1 MRDHADVL
9 KDRTVLD
16 AHFLQPRVGQLKR
29 DIYRHVF
36 FFVSSSR
43 RNGKTKTT
51 LLFFLLMGKQK
62 RYDLKKL
69 QHHLFFDYRQ
79 EGERLCLLVS
89 PLRMGTPIHNEE
101 TKKKT
106 GR

>member
-29 DIYRHVF
+29 DIYRHVLF
-36 FFVSSSR
+36 FFSLLRMGVPI

-51 LLFFLLMGKQK
+51 LLFCLLVGKQK
-62 RYDLKKL
+62 RYDKKVTAPSFL
-69 QHHLFFDYRQ
+69 CSQTRRRKTLFICFAIAYGHAHTQ
-79 EGERLCLLVS
+79 
-89 PLRMGTPIHNEE
+89 
-101 TKKKT
+101 
-106 GR
+106 